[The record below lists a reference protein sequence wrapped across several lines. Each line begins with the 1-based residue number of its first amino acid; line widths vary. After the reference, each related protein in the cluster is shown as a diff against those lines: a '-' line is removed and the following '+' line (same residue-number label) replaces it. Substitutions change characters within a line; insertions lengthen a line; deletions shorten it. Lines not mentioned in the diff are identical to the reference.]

1 MAGTEESGKAT
12 KMDMAAADAA
22 LHQFADARA
31 QELVGE
37 AVRSGAAFTTNPD
50 AALFQ
55 TAGEMKLGA
64 ALSDEVRFSLGGA
77 NYIAQGFGKGIL
89 YVEDGN
95 WESFRRIDWPAK
107 PATGGT
113 LEAGSSGAS
122 EGGRS
127 GSSSITA

>member
-1 MAGTEESGKAT
+1 MAGTEESSKAT

-55 TAGEMKLGA
+55 TADEMKLGA
-64 ALSDEVRFSLGGA
+64 ALSDEVRFALGGA

-89 YVEDGN
+89 YVEDGD
-95 WESFRRIDWPAK
+95 WASFRRIDWPAAK
-107 PATGGT
+107 SSGKQ
-113 LEAGSSGAS
+113 ESGSSGAS

>member
-1 MAGTEESGKAT
+1 MAGTEEGNKAT

-37 AVRSGAAFTTNPD
+37 AVRSGEAFTANPD

-64 ALSDEVRFSLGGA
+64 ALSDELRFSLGGA
-77 NYIAQGFGKGIL
+77 NYIAQGFGDGIL

-95 WESFRRIDWPAK
+95 WESFRRIDWPAAK
-107 PATGGT
+107 ASGT
-113 LEAGSSGAS
+113 LESGSSGSANI
-122 EGGRS
+122 
-127 GSSSITA
+127 SS